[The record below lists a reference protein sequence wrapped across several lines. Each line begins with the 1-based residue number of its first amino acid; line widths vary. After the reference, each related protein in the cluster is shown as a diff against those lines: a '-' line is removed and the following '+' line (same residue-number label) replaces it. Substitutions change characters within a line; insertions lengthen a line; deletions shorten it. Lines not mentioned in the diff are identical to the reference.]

1 MATVTRLAL
10 AAVLSVAA
18 FAPATAFADDDEEM
32 PPMAPAG
39 PPPVYTAPLSQTTQP
54 TYVPQSVALS
64 GPEEIEDYD
73 FSRPIPAGY
82 TVVKRKRLGMLIGGG
97 VTFGVS
103 YGYALLF
110 AAAGH
115 DEAQGYDYD
124 GSGGGKNELAALAIP
139 VAGPFLQ
146 MAETESATL
155 RLVLG
160 GLGAAQMIGAVM
172 LYKGLTTKKSVLVR
186 NDLVGNMTLV
196 PMAGGGA
203 TGMLLS
209 GQF

>member
-1 MATVTRLAL
+1 MPRVGAVGGNLSLTVISVSGLGLILAHEPWKSLIGNAVTLARQSLDGQPMATVNRLAL

-18 FAPATAFADDDEEM
+18 FVPATAFADDDEEM

-39 PPPVYTAPLSQTTQP
+39 PQPVYTAPLSQTTQP

-115 DEAQGYDYD
+115 DEAQGYDYE
-124 GSGGGKNELAALAIP
+124 GTGEQKNELAALAVPI
-139 VAGPFLQ
+139 AGPFLQ
-146 MAETESATL
+146 MAETDSATTSL
-155 RLVLG
+155 
-160 GLGAAQMIGAVM
+160 
-172 LYKGLTTKKSVLVR
+172 
-186 NDLVGNMTLV
+186 
-196 PMAGGGA
+196 A
-203 TGMLLS
+203 T
-209 GQF
+209 

>member
-1 MATVTRLAL
+1 V
-10 AAVLSVAA
+10 
-18 FAPATAFADDDEEM
+18 
-32 PPMAPAG
+32 G
-39 PPPVYTAPLSQTTQP
+39 PQPVYTAPLSQTTQT

-73 FSRPIPAGY
+73 FSRPIPHGY

-110 AAAGH
+110 AAAGQ
-115 DEAQGYDYD
+115 DEASYD
-124 GSGGGKNELAALAIP
+124 GGTNELAALAIP

-146 MAETESATL
+146 MAQTDSATL

-160 GLGAAQMIGAVM
+160 GLGTAQIIGAVM

-186 NDLVGNMTLV
+186 NDLVGNMTLT
-196 PMAGGGA
+196 PMVGDGA
-203 TGMLLS
+203 TGMLVS
-209 GQF
+209 GRF